1 MTLSSTV
8 TTSFFAAL
16 SWAAEKDAV
25 YRDTLKLRNAPDNR
39 LDDMGLS
46 RVDTGKLKPA
56 DDQPSVL
63 GASNPTTSKALL
75 GRRS

>member
-16 SWAAEKDAV
+16 SWAAEKDAA
-25 YRDTLKLRNAPDNR
+25 YRDAQELRNAPDNR

-46 RVDTGKLKPA
+46 RVDVGRLQPA

-63 GASNPTTSKALL
+63 GASNPSTSKALS
-75 GRRS
+75 GRRT